1 MVRIYQNFADMLS
14 GGLFRGMC
22 NGYDGNQDVR
32 GMWVYGDLIT
42 TLTPRG
48 KMVPC
53 PAITTTDGTR
63 GTYFVAPD
71 SIGMFTGVVLEGPR
85 YGKMLYT
92 GDIVKLQDGFTY
104 KVSTTN
110 GALVLVSQTNGDA
123 YGSLYVYANR
133 ICDVVGPD
141 FCLE

>member
-1 MVRIYQNFADMLS
+1 MARIYQNFADMLS
-14 GGLFRGMC
+14 GGLFHGMC
-22 NGYDGNQDVR
+22 NGYNGNQDVR

-71 SIGMFTGVVLEGPR
+71 SIGMFTGVVLKGPR